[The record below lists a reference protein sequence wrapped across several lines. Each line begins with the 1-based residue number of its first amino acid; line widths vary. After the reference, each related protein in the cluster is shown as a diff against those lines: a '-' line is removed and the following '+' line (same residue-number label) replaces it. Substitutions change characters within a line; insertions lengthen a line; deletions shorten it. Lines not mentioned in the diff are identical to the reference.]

1 MIYNAPI
8 KDMLFLVNEWIGLD
22 KVIALPGYE
31 EVDAEL
37 FEAILEEADRFSG
50 TELLSINRDGDEH
63 GAKFENGTVTT
74 PPGFKEAYTQF
85 IENGWAG
92 IDADPEHGGQGLPKV
107 LQNLIDEMVGAVNVS
122 FKLYTELSRGAY
134 HLMNHAASDE
144 IREKYLPKMVEGVWS
159 GTMCLTEAHCGTDL
173 GLLNTKAVPAGDGT
187 YKLSGTK
194 IFITSGD
201 HDLTEN
207 ILHLVIARIEGA
219 PAGTRGI
226 SLFLV
231 PKVLVNDDGTLGERN
246 TVNTASIEHK
256 MGIRASA
263 TCTLNFDDATGYL
276 IGEENRGL
284 AAMFKMMNIER
295 MTVGLQGLG
304 LSEIAY
310 QNARD
315 YAQERTQSKAPA
327 PRPDDSK
334 PADPII
340 YQPEM
345 QRQLLTIRSQVE
357 GARALSVFTGLHVDI
372 MERSA
377 DEAAAADAENT
388 VALLTPVIKA
398 HFSDLGMSS
407 TLSAQ
412 QIYGGHGYVRE
423 HGMEQ
428 LVRDCRIA
436 PIYEGTNEVQAI
448 DLVARKITGKT
459 GEFADR
465 FLASW
470 QEFLREH
477 EDDEKVAAIVGPAA
491 VALECLIDTTRWLR
505 EKVQSDDATARGA
518 ASQYLRLF
526 ALTIIAC
533 MWSQIIV
540 SIRDKEG
547 SFYDIKRKL
556 ARFYMQQVL
565 PETSALAATIIQG
578 ADALADFEVSDLV
591 GQ

>member
-8 KDMLFLVNEWIGLD
+8 RDMMFLVTEWIGL
-22 KVIALPGYE
+22 KKLTALPGYE
-31 EVDAEL
+31 EVDADL
-37 FEAILEEADRFSG
+37 LEAILEEAGKFAS
-50 TELLSINRDGDEH
+50 TELLTINREGDEH
-63 GAKFENGTVTT
+63 GAQFEDGTVRT
-74 PPGFKEAYTQF
+74 PPGFKEAYTKF
-85 IENGWAG
+85 IENGWTG
-92 IDADPEHGGQGLPKV
+92 IDANPDHGGQGLPKL
-107 LQNLIDEMVGAVNVS
+107 LQNLIDEMLGGTNVS
-122 FKLYTELSRGAY
+122 FKLYAELSRGAY
-134 HLMNHAASDE
+134 HLMDHAASDE

-194 IFITSGD
+194 VFITSGD

-207 ILHLVIARIEGA
+207 ILHLVIARIDGA

-231 PKVLVNDDGTLGERN
+231 PKVLVNDDGSLGERN
-246 TVNTASIEHK
+246 EVHTASIEHK

-263 TCTLNFDDATGYL
+263 TCTLNFDGATGYL

-295 MTVGLQGLG
+295 ITVGLQGLG
-304 LSEIAY
+304 MSEIAY
-310 QNARD
+310 QNALA

-357 GARALSVFTGLHVDI
+357 GARALSVFTSLHVDI

-377 DEAAAADAENT
+377 DESAVADAEST

-398 HFSDLGMSS
+398 FFTDLGMSN

-412 QIYGGHGYVRE
+412 QIYGGHGYIRE

-436 PIYEGTNEVQAI
+436 PIYEGTNEVQAL
-448 DLVARKITGKT
+448 DLVARKLTGKT
-459 GEFADR
+459 GEFTGR
-465 FLASW
+465 FLANW
-470 QEFLREH
+470 QEFLGEH
-477 EDDEKVAAIVGPAA
+477 ENDDSVADVVAPAA
-491 VALECLIDTTRWLR
+491 AALRRLIDTTRWVQ
-505 EKVQSDDATARGA
+505 EKLQSDDAASRGA

-533 MWSQIIV
+533 IWAQIIV
-540 SIRDKEG
+540 TIRDQEG
-547 SFYDIKRKL
+547 AFYDVKRKL

-565 PETSALAATIIQG
+565 PETAAIAVTIIEG
-578 ADALADFEVSDLV
+578 AAALADFQVRDLT
-591 GQ
+591 G

>member
-8 KDMLFLVNEWIGLD
+8 KDMLFLVNEWLGLD
-22 KVIALPGYE
+22 RVTALPGYE
-31 EVDAEL
+31 EFDADL
-37 FEAILEEADRFSG
+37 LEAILEEAGKFAS
-50 TELLSINRDGDEH
+50 TELLTINREGDEH
-63 GAKFENGTVTT
+63 GVTIEDGEVRT

-85 IENGWAG
+85 IENGWTS
-92 IDADPEHGGQGLPKV
+92 IDAKPEHGGQGLPKL
-107 LQNLIDEMVGAVNVS
+107 LQNLIDEMVGATNVS

-134 HLMNHAASDE
+134 HLMDHAASDE
-144 IREKYLPKMVEGVWS
+144 ICEKYLPKMVEGIWS
-159 GTMCLTEAHCGTDL
+159 GTMCLTEPHSGTDL
-173 GLLNTKAVPAGDGT
+173 GLLNTKASPASNGT
-187 YKLSGTK
+187 YKISGEKT
-194 IFITSGD
+194 FISSGD

-207 ILHLVIARIEGA
+207 ILHLVIARVDGA
-219 PAGTRGI
+219 PTGTRGI

-231 PKVLVNDDGTLGERN
+231 PKFLVNDDGSLGERN
-246 TVNTASIEHK
+246 AVTTTAIEHK

-263 TCTLNFDDATGYL
+263 TCSLNFDNATGYL

-284 AAMFKMMNIER
+284 AAMFRMMNIER
-295 MTVGLQGLG
+295 LTVGLQGLG
-304 LSEIAY
+304 MSEIAY
-310 QNARD
+310 QNALA
-315 YAQERTQSKAPA
+315 YAQERMQSKAPA

-357 GARALSVFTGLHVDI
+357 GARALSVFTGLQIDI
-372 MERSA
+372 MEKSA
-377 DEAAAADAENT
+377 DETAAAIAEST

-436 PIYEGTNEVQAI
+436 PIYEGTNEVQAL
-448 DLVARKITGKT
+448 DLVSRKVTGRMT
-459 GEFADR
+459 EFANG
-465 FLASW
+465 FLGEW
-470 QEFLREH
+470 QRYLGEH
-477 EDDEKVAAIVGPAA
+477 SSDDKVAETVNPAA
-491 VALECLIDTTRWLR
+491 VALQRLIDATQWLQDKAQTD
-505 EKVQSDDATARGA
+505 EAALRGA

-526 ALTIIAC
+526 ALTIVAC
-533 MWSQIIV
+533 FWSQVIV
-540 SIRDKEG
+540 TIRDKDG
-547 SFYDIKRKL
+547 GFYDVKRKL

-565 PETSALAATIIQG
+565 PETAALLEVIVSG
-578 ADALADFEVSDLV
+578 DVALADFEVADFTA
-591 GQ
+591 